1 MFGKNFVLEK
11 LVASATSSYR
21 TDPSWYINSIS
32 TDHIIRELET
42 LPPRNK
48 YQAEDQIHTISGL
61 GMDISYISHTSLTTP
76 SRSFI
81 LKICFI
87 HFQIQEKSC
96 LYSSSSI

>member
-48 YQAEDQIHTISGL
+48 YQAEDQIHTANGL
-61 GMDISYISHTSLTTP
+61 GMDINYISHTSLTTP

-81 LKICFI
+81 LKI
-87 HFQIQEKSC
+87 
-96 LYSSSSI
+96 